1 MQVNMITT
9 IRVKD
14 KDERVNIYYH
24 TNEKISDIVIVSREK
39 MRCPLSGW
47 MAKWRKKECQSYF
60 KKCYFICKIENEK
73 LFQKAYNRTY

>member
-1 MQVNMITT
+1 MITT

-39 MRCPLSGW
+39 MRCPLSG
-47 MAKWRKKECQSYF
+47 
-60 KKCYFICKIENEK
+60 
-73 LFQKAYNRTY
+73 